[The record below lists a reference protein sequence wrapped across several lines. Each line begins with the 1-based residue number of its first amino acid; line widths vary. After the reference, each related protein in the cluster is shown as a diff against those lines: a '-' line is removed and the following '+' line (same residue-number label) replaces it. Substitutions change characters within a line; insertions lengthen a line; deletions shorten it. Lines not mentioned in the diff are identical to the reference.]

1 MEFFSK
7 PTHFPFMAT
16 RKIWY
21 SLSVVLMVISFVS
34 FATRGLNFA
43 IDFTG
48 GVAIEASFP
57 GAADV
62 GRIRHELDT
71 AGFHDAQVE
80 NFGSSR
86 DISIRLAPDKSQ
98 NGASAEIR
106 ARVEAV
112 LKSVDSAA
120 TVQQVEVVGPQVGN
134 ELKRSAALA
143 LSFTLLL
150 IFGYI
155 ALRFH
160 TWRLS
165 LGAILAV
172 LHDPILVLGVFSVS
186 QTSFDLPVVAAIL
199 AVIGYSLN
207 DTVVVFDRIRERFE
221 ANRRLAPALALDES
235 INQTLSRTIM
245 TKVVTSIVVLA
256 LLFLGGPAL
265 RGFSEALII
274 GILAG
279 TYSSIYISSAI
290 ALDCGLEPEHVFPTL
305 RKTRADDL
313 P

>member
-1 MEFFSK
+1 VEFFSK
-7 PTHFPFMAT
+7 PTNFPFMAT

-21 SLSVVLMVISFVS
+21 GLSLVMVVVAFASFV
-34 FATRGLNFA
+34 TKGLNYA

-48 GVAIEASFP
+48 GVSISATFP
-57 GAADV
+57 GTADTS
-62 GRIRHELDT
+62 RIRIALEQAEFHEP
-71 AGFHDAQVE
+71 QVQ

-86 DISIRLAPDKSQ
+86 DVAIRLEPIANQTGDV
-98 NGASAEIR
+98 IR

-112 LKSVDSAA
+112 LRSVDPGV
-120 TVQQVEVVGPQVGN
+120 TIQQVDVVGPQVGE
-134 ELKRSAALA
+134 ELQVSAMYALG
-143 LSFTLLL
+143 FTVLF
-150 IFGYI
+150 IFIYL

-165 LGAILAV
+165 AGAILAV
-172 LHDPILVLGVFSVS
+172 MHDPILVLGIFSIT
-186 QTSFDLPVVAAIL
+186 QTPFDLAVVAAIL

-221 ANRRLAPALALDES
+221 HNRRLPSAVVLDQS

-245 TKVVTSIVVLA
+245 TKVVTSIVVVA
-256 LLFLGGPAL
+256 LLVLGGPVL
-265 RGFSEALII
+265 KGFSEALLI

-279 TYSSIYISSAI
+279 TYSSIYISSAV
-290 ALDCGLEPEHVFPTL
+290 ALDFGLKAEHLFPTTK
-305 RKTRADDL
+305 KTAVDHL